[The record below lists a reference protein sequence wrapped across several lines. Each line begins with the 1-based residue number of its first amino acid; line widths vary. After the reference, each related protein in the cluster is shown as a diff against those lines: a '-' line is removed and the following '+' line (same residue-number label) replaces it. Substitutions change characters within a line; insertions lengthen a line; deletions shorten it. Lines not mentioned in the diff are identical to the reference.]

1 VPSLA
6 GLKKVEEKED
16 VGADGDFFSWISMV
30 SEKGEEGDNEEVL
43 DIDEVSDD
51 GKRGLGESNPPLT
64 SVPASNFD
72 EEIPDLE
79 DFQIEDN
86 VVIVNDP
93 VLKHI
98 AFMV

>member
-1 VPSLA
+1 MA

-16 VGADGDFFSWISMV
+16 VAADGDFFSWISMV
-30 SEKGEEGDNEEVL
+30 SEKGDEGENEEVL

-51 GKRGLGESNPPLT
+51 GKGGLGESNPPLT
-64 SVPASNFD
+64 SVPASHSD

-93 VLKHI
+93 VLSNI
-98 AFMV
+98 IFIF